1 MSKPIITKLKV
12 IHCPACG
19 QPINAPL
26 EACIR
31 TSTDNPHAPIL
42 FIQCSDCGRTRQ
54 MQVHALPLPI
64 DHANV
69 VFSAVIQLLAV
80 EFLNEKRIRIEPAYV
95 DTAAPP
101 THNS

>member
-12 IHCPACG
+12 FHCPDCG
-19 QPINAPL
+19 KAINAPL
-26 EACIR
+26 EACFR
-31 TSTDNPHAPIL
+31 ASTDNPHAPIFL
-42 FIQCSDCGRTRQ
+42 LKCPDCGRIKQ

-80 EFLNEKRIRIEPAYV
+80 SFLNDKPIKIEEV
-95 DTAAPP
+95 FI
-101 THNS
+101 